1 MKYYVK
7 KIIQLKYSMIK
18 YRIERDE
25 IYNAKEEINEL
36 NRLLNEAK
44 ERLESKYRTT
54 VYNTQKDPAKQNP
67 INHKWGKTSP
77 TQPQH

>member
-7 KIIQLKYSMIK
+7 KIIQTKYSMRK

-44 ERLESKYRTT
+44 ERLKSKY
-54 VYNTQKDPAKQNP
+54 
-67 INHKWGKTSP
+67 KTIREK
-77 TQPQH
+77 TWEEWFWEWLGYY

>member
-7 KIIQLKYSMIK
+7 KIIQLKYSMKK

-25 IYNAKEEINEL
+25 IYNAKEEIKEL

-44 ERLESKYRTT
+44 ERLESKYRIIR
-54 VYNTQKDPAKQNP
+54 N
-67 INHKWGKTSP
+67 KTWSEWLFEWFGYY
-77 TQPQH
+77 